1 MLLGSLHNISLATTS
16 FGEAATH
23 YISDSVI
30 LPVLTNI
37 VKSTSLSQRSNGD
50 ISLTPLSLSADQKI
64 LAIQTTLEILASIAT
79 AAQENIGDRLE
90 VDMDGDVDLIDE
102 NGVMKGEE
110 GENVDDMDE
119 HVLQDM
125 EMVVGDESNSETLA
139 LTSVEAV
146 IRYLVGVTSPLL
158 VSIARPGLEAVLAV
172 QIRALSVLNNVSWT
186 AGVTI
191 SAESPLW
198 PAWEKLAHE
207 IWGSCVTSILLANTA
222 DIELADAV
230 VGLSWAVAK
239 SLRGNLDVSQGQHQ
253 AFINLYHAANS
264 DELRTKC
271 VGVLGC
277 LGLPQGRIETN
288 KVSLALNVPSA

>member
-16 FGEAATH
+16 LGEATAH
-23 YISDSVI
+23 HISDSVI

-37 VKSTSLSQRSNGD
+37 AKSTSLSQRSNGD
-50 ISLTPLSLSADQKI
+50 ISLTPLSLSADQRI

-146 IRYLVGVTSPLL
+146 IRYLVEVTSPLL

-191 SAESPLW
+191 STESPLW

-288 KVSLALNVPSA
+288 KVGLALNVPSA